1 MILFKLSVN
10 LIFSFTDIGAPMM
23 ERVSATE
30 AARRFS
36 DLLNRVRYQGA
47 SFEIARGKEI
57 VARIVPASP
66 PRVVKLA
73 ELDELLAKIPR
84 LAPEDSAQF
93 ESDVDAMRRLA
104 VTPEPKW
111 D

>member
-1 MILFKLSVN
+1 
-10 LIFSFTDIGAPMM
+10 M
-23 ERVSATE
+23 ERVTATE

-57 VARIVPASP
+57 VARIVPAAP
-66 PRVVKLA
+66 PRAVKLA
-73 ELDELLAKIPR
+73 ELDALMANLPS
-84 LAPEDSAQF
+84 LAPEDVTQF
-93 ESDVDAMRRLA
+93 EKDVDRVRREIPF
-104 VTPEPKW
+104 PEAKW

>member
-1 MILFKLSVN
+1 MP
-10 LIFSFTDIGAPMM
+10 TM

-30 AARRFS
+30 AARRLS

-57 VARIVPASP
+57 VARLVPAAP
-66 PRVVKLA
+66 PRAVKLA
-73 ELDELLAKIPR
+73 ELDELLAKLPR
-84 LAPEDSAQF
+84 LTPADAAQF
-93 ESDVDAMRRLA
+93 EKDVEKVRRDASL
-104 VTPEPKW
+104 PEPRW

>member
-1 MILFKLSVN
+1 
-10 LIFSFTDIGAPMM
+10 MM

-30 AARRFS
+30 AARKFS

-57 VARIVPASP
+57 VARIVPAAP
-66 PRVVKLA
+66 PRAVKLA
-73 ELDELLAKIPR
+73 ELDEILAKLPR
-84 LAPEDSAQF
+84 LAPEDAAQF
-93 ESDVDAMRRLA
+93 EQDVDTVRREATL
-104 VTPEPKW
+104 PEPKW

>member
-1 MILFKLSVN
+1 
-10 LIFSFTDIGAPMM
+10 M

-57 VARIVPASP
+57 VARIVPAVP
-66 PRVVKLA
+66 PRAVKLA
-73 ELDELLAKIPR
+73 ELDVLMANLPR
-84 LAPEDSAQF
+84 LAPEDVTRF
-93 ESDVDAMRRLA
+93 EKDVDTVRREALL
-104 VTPEPKW
+104 PEPKW